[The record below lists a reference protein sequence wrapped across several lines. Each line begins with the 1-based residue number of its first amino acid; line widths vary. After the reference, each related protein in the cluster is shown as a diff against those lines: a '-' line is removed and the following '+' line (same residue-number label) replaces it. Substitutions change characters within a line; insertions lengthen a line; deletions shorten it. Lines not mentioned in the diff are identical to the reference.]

1 MTNTKI
7 LAPNNDL
14 FNQDNKLSY
23 YCESLSEYEEK
34 QVKLENTP
42 VKRSKKLKHWFKKDI
57 LHIEMLMPFCPEC
70 YTKKVNRDE
79 IKNRVLYFYD
89 KGEVKAEIQSYKCNK
104 CSKKF
109 KTDISTIVTNNSN
122 FTHEFKRKSLEL
134 VALFFGS
141 VRNVAYKV
149 KEDTGVSVSQQTIE
163 NWILTHESQNK
174 ALNNRYSGYYIFDVE
189 WVKIQGKW
197 NYRFTLFDSKQNT
210 VVADDIYS
218 KENSKNVKEFLDKNT
233 RNKNKIAITTDLDD
247 KYKPIIEK
255 LGFKH
260 QWCLFHAFK
269 NLNKVIKKYVKENDL
284 SDEEIDKIREEKLEL
299 FSLFDS
305 KDFKSARN
313 KFDKI
318 LSKVKEF
325 SEVIQSIIID
335 SFMPYF
341 KTFFVF
347 LDDHNIESTSNKLE
361 NFFKR
366 TLPKSV
372 KKIMKTKNGV
382 KSRTTL
388 RTEIWNR
395 TNLIEI

>member
-1 MTNTKI
+1 MTKPKI
-7 LAPNNDL
+7 LAPDNDL

-23 YCESLSEYEEK
+23 FCENLSEYEEK
-34 QVKLENTP
+34 HVKLENTP
-42 VKRSKKLKHWFKKDI
+42 IKRSKKLKHWFKKDI

-70 YTKKVNRDE
+70 YSKKVNKDE
-79 IKNRVLYFYD
+79 FKYRKLCFYD
-89 KGEVKAEIQSYKCNK
+89 KGEVKAEIQSYKCKK
-104 CSKKF
+104 CGKKF
-109 KTDISTIVTNNSN
+109 KTNISTIVSDNSN
-122 FTHEFKRKSLEL
+122 FTHEFKKKSLEL
-134 VALFFGS
+134 VGLFFGS

-149 KEDTGVSVSQQTIE
+149 KKDTRVSVSQQTIE
-163 NWILTHESQNK
+163 NWILDYENENK
-174 ALNNRYSGYYIFDVE
+174 ALDNRYSGYYIFDVE

-218 KENSKNVKEFLDKNT
+218 KENSKNVKEFLDKST
-233 RNKNKIAITTDLDD
+233 RNKNKVAITTDLDD
-247 KYKPIIEK
+247 KYKPVIEK

-269 NLNKVIKKYVKENDL
+269 NINKVIKKYIKENEL
-284 SDEEIDKIREEKLEL
+284 SDEETDKIREEKLEL

-305 KDFKSARN
+305 KDYKSARN

-318 LSKVKEF
+318 LAKVKEF
-325 SEVIQSIIID
+325 SEVIQYIILD
-335 SFMPYF
+335 SLMPYF
-341 KTFFVF
+341 KTFFNF
-347 LDDHNIESTSNKLE
+347 LDNENIESTSNKIE

-372 KKIMKTKNGV
+372 KKIMKIKKGV
-382 KSRTTL
+382 TSRIAL

-395 TNLIEI
+395 ENFIEI

>member
-1 MTNTKI
+1 MTKSKI

-14 FNQDNKLSY
+14 FNQSNKLSY
-23 YCESLSEYEEK
+23 YCESLSKYEEK
-34 QVKLENTP
+34 CVKLDNTP

-57 LHIEMLMPFCPEC
+57 LHIEMAMPFCPEC
-70 YTKKVNRDE
+70 YTKKVDKDTVKDR
-79 IKNRVLYFYD
+79 ILYFYT
-89 KGEVKAEIQSYKCNK
+89 KGKVKAEIQNYKCKK
-104 CSKKF
+104 CGKKF
-109 KTDISTIVTNNSN
+109 KTDISTIVADNSN
-122 FTHEFKRKSLEL
+122 YTHEFKEKSLGL
-134 VALFFGS
+134 FGLFFGS
-141 VRNVAYKV
+141 VRAIAYRV

-163 NWILTHESQNK
+163 NWILDYESQNK
-174 ALNNRYSGYYIFDVE
+174 ALDNRYSGYYIFDVE

-218 KENSKNVKEFLDKNT
+218 KENSKNVKEFLEKST
-233 RNKNKIAITTDLDD
+233 WNKNKICITTDLDD

-269 NLNKVIKKYVKENDL
+269 NINKIINKYIKENEL
-284 SDEEIDKIREEKLEL
+284 SDNEIDKIREEKLEL

-318 LSKVKEF
+318 LSKVKKF
-325 SEVIQSIIID
+325 SDVIQSIILN

-341 KTFFVF
+341 NTFFGF
-347 LDDHNIESTSNKLE
+347 LDDDNIEHTSNKLE

-372 KKIMKTKNGV
+372 KKIMKTHKGV
-382 KSRTTL
+382 KSRIAL
-388 RTEIWNR
+388 KTEIWNR
-395 TNLIEI
+395 SNFIEI